1 MAEIIDEP
9 TLRNRVHVF
18 NDRAHA
24 GVLLGNKLNEYNRD
38 TSVYVL
44 AIPAGG
50 IPVAVKVVAELKVR
64 WDLVL
69 TRKLHVP
76 WNREAGFGAVAWDG
90 SSLLN
95 EPLIASLR
103 LTREEIE
110 RCIAEERAVITTRLK
125 TFRGNR
131 SFPDLTDKTVII
143 VDDGL
148 ASGFSMLTTIVAL
161 KKYTITELIVAV
173 PTASSSAIG
182 RIKSH
187 VAKIVCL
194 NIRSGLSFAVADAYR
209 IWYDLDDQE
218 VMAQLAVARLP
229 PSDSDL

>member
-50 IPVAVKVVAELKVR
+50 IPVAVKVVAKLKVR

-90 SSLLN
+90 STLLN

-103 LTREEIE
+103 LTSEEIE
-110 RCIAEERAVITTRLK
+110 QCIAEERAVITARLK

-131 SFPDLTDKTVII
+131 PFPDLTDKTVII

-161 KKYTITELIVAV
+161 KKHTITELIVAV
-173 PTASSSAIG
+173 PTAPSSAIG
-182 RIKSH
+182 RIKPH

-209 IWYDLDDQE
+209 IWYDLDDRE
-218 VMAQLAVARLP
+218 VLAQLAVARVP
-229 PSDSDL
+229 PSDSDH